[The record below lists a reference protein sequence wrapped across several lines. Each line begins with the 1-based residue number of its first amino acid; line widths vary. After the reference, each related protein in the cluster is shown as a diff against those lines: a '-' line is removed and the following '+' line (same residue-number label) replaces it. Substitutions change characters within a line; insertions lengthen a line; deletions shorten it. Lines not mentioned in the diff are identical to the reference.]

1 MTSRMED
8 RELEGILVDI
18 GRRLAYP
25 EPTRMADA
33 VRARML
39 APRPPRWGMRRL
51 VPAFATVALLL
62 VVLALASPGVRA
74 AAREFLHL
82 RGIDIF
88 PVPSVPAPTT
98 PPPSTSPGSLFPG
111 ERTTLAAARTRVPFA
126 IKVPG
131 DLGEPDEVYLE
142 RVGTSDRV
150 TLVYLAGPGRPVPSA
165 ALPGVSAIVVE
176 LRGAFDDSFIAKGI
190 GPGTRVEQVKVN
202 GAPGDWLEGQ
212 PHFIFYRDASGNY
225 LQDTLRLAGNTLI
238 WVEGEV
244 TLRLEAQ
251 LTRDAALRIAER
263 FR

>member
-1 MTSRMED
+1 MED
-8 RELEGILVDI
+8 PVLEALLVDI
-18 GRRLAYP
+18 GSRLAYP

-33 VRARML
+33 VRARL
-39 APRPPRWGMRRL
+39 VAPRRRRWSLPRL
-51 VPAFATVALLL
+51 VPAFVTVAVLLI
-62 VVLALASPGVRA
+62 VLSLASPGVRA
-74 AAREFLHL
+74 AARDFLHL

-98 PPPSTSPGSLFPG
+98 PPPSPSPGSLFPG

-126 IKVPG
+126 IKVPA
-131 DLGEPDEVYLE
+131 DLGEPDEVYIE
-142 RVGTSDRV
+142 RIGTSDRV
-150 TLVYLAGPGRPVPSA
+150 TLVYLAGPGRPAPSA
-165 ALPGVSAIVVE
+165 AMPTVSAVVVE
-176 LRGAFDDSFIAKGI
+176 LRGAFDDSFIGKGL
-190 GPGTRVEQVKVN
+190 GPGTRVEQVRVN

-212 PHFIFYRDASGNY
+212 PHFIFYRDASGNL

-251 LTRDAALRIAER
+251 VTRDAALAIAAG